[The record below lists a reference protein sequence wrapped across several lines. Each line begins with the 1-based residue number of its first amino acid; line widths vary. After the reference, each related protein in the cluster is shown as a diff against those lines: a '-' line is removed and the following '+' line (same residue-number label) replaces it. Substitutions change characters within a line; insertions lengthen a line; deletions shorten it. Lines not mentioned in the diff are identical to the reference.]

1 MIFDFSSVSLY
12 SGRNPGEVEVS
23 FRYGVL
29 LDLKKIKISDYP
41 PEEDSLKNVIQF
53 FVAYYIENVSYI
65 AIICLI
71 NIIRIIGYFRILKY
85 TFLDDISD
93 SLYLHFKS

>member
-1 MIFDFSSVSLY
+1 MSLY

-29 LDLKKIKISDYP
+29 LDLKEIKISDYP
-41 PEEDSLKNVIQF
+41 PEKDSFKNEIKF
-53 FVAYYIENVSYI
+53 FVAYCTENVYYI

-71 NIIRIIGYFRILKY
+71 NIIRIIGYYRILKY
-85 TFLDDISD
+85 TFLDGISD